1 MQREASVARGS
12 VEGWLKGVG
21 GYSAMCCRTRCCR
34 IRGPPARGRWSETK
48 TSSAEEKE
56 EEAARDGR
64 GDGGGEGG
72 ADSSVCTTSLLLLR
86 YCYCYY
92 NTVASVSCLHQLRP
106 GTKCIQQE

>member
-1 MQREASVARGS
+1 
-12 VEGWLKGVG
+12 
-21 GYSAMCCRTRCCR
+21 MCCRTRCCR

-72 ADSSVCTTSLLLLR
+72 ADSSVERLLSSPVEAWDEVHPAGIGSRGRGMGAREAGVALVESLLFWCGER
-86 YCYCYY
+86 
-92 NTVASVSCLHQLRP
+92 
-106 GTKCIQQE
+106 